1 MAAIRVLFLGMRGH
15 FSRPPL
21 EALIAAGVRV
31 VGVWLP
37 GEGGPHLASP
47 SPTRTA
53 NLVGEE
59 LPVLNRYVEHNIVH
73 VAWDHGIPV
82 YEVGDLKSMETLE
95 LARSMRPD
103 VLAMACFDRLVPRE
117 LRELA
122 RLSVNVHPSLLPENR
137 GPAPLYWTFKLGL
150 TKTGVTIHMLEERAD
165 AGPILAQREMPVPEG
180 IGEAE
185 LEQQLAKLGGKLL
198 VEVVQQFAAGSLL
211 PQPQDESRAT
221 TYPWPT

>member
-1 MAAIRVLFLGMRGH
+1 
-15 FSRPPL
+15 
-21 EALIAAGVRV
+21 
-31 VGVWLP
+31 
-37 GEGGPHLASP
+37 
-47 SPTRTA
+47 
-53 NLVGEE
+53 LVGEE

-73 VAWDHGIPV
+73 VAWDHGVPV
-82 YEVGDLKSMETLE
+82 YEVGDLKSVETLE

-150 TKTGVTIHMLEERAD
+150 TKTGVTVHMLEERAD

-180 IGEAE
+180 ISEAE

-198 VEVVQQFAAGSLL
+198 VEVVQQFAAGSLQ